1 LLGFVVLAFCDS
13 GRRDVSAGLEEARE
27 NHFCCRRTMIFS
39 IFADILEVRG
49 NREVLLR

>member
-1 LLGFVVLAFCDS
+1 MLVRDWDE
-13 GRRDVSAGLEEARE
+13 RRDIYFS
-27 NHFCCRRTMIFS
+27 CRRTMIFS